1 MTGSFRTSPWLL
13 DGTAAL
19 AAAALVISPLAVLA
33 PLGLAPLQA
42 ALALIL
48 LAVAPRRVFAG
59 VGRVLPLAV
68 MVAALAL
75 WATVSASWSIL
86 PEHSLLEGLR
96 FFAIG
101 TGGLIVL
108 SAALD
113 LPPRAGKRIAQFTA
127 AGVLLAILL
136 LALERFDNFAVV
148 RLLHGV
154 GSDYPLLFTRYDRGV
169 TTMVLVFWPALTA
182 ARKTWQGAVLVLCV
196 FAAAWVMSSL
206 ASLLGLGAGV
216 AAFALAYR
224 FPRSVAAALIATL
237 LAAATVLPAV
247 VPSYQSTVAF
257 QERAP
262 WFKQSGIHRL
272 LIWRFTADRIA
283 ERPLLGWGMDASR
296 ELPGG
301 HRDFTTTLP
310 GIKLSPGDEALPL
323 HPHDAALQWRVE
335 LGLPGTALCLAIIFW
350 GLWHV
355 GFKARMLPARRA
367 AALGFAGTAMV
378 IGLLSFGAWQAWWL
392 SCLWTISALCAG
404 AMVEEG

>member
-1 MTGSFRTSPWLL
+1 M
-13 DGTAAL
+13 
-19 AAAALVISPLAVLA
+19 LA

-48 LAVAPRRVFAG
+48 LAAAPRRVFAG
-59 VGRVLPLAV
+59 VGRVLPLSV

-101 TGGLIVL
+101 TGGLIVF
-108 SAALD
+108 SAAID

-169 TTMVLVFWPALTA
+169 TTIVLMLWPALTA
-182 ARKTWQGAVLVLCV
+182 ARKTWQGAVLIFCV
-196 FAAAWVMSSL
+196 FAAAWVMLSL

-224 FPRSVAAALIATL
+224 FPRSVAAVLIATL

-301 HRDFTTTLP
+301 HRNFSTTLSGVTLP
-310 GIKLSPGDEALPL
+310 PDNEALPL

-355 GFKARMLPARRA
+355 GFKARLLPVRRA
-367 AALGFAGTAMV
+367 AALGFAATAMV

-392 SCLWTISALCAG
+392 ACLWTISALCAG
-404 AMVEEG
+404 AMAEDR